1 MIVAD
6 LPEVDITDMDL
17 LDDFIAGCRPDV
29 VIHTAAMTAVDR
41 CESEVDLAYRINE
54 LGSRNV
60 AAVCKKYHSRLMAI
74 STDYVFDGNKS
85 TPYSEF
91 DNATGGATVYGQS
104 KFAGEKAV
112 QQLCPEA
119 LILRTSWLYGSGGP
133 SFVHTM
139 VDLACQGK
147 ALKVV
152 SDQWGNPTSALE
164 VARKIRLLLEHP
176 ELRGVFHL
184 TCEGGTNWFEFAMC
198 YYSRYM
204 DIGVSLY
211 DAFYENMTYV
221 KLCRSEEDRLMLQLI
236 FANKTYELDKTMN
249 FVGVANLLSNM
260 MTSGEIDTLSSDMK
274 NLQESA
280 YINLKDFMDKLNSK
294 NKV

>member
-1 MIVAD
+1 MVCRMKIVITGGKGMLGRTLQQILKDHTLIVAD
-6 LPEVDITDMDL
+6 LPEVDITDIDL

-184 TCEGGTNWFEFAMC
+184 TCEGGTNWFEFALE
-198 YYSRYM
+198 
-204 DIGVSLY
+204 I
-211 DAFYENMTYV
+211 F
-221 KLCRSEEDRLMLQLI
+221 KLTGLNPVVTPCSTGEFPRPAPRPANSQLEKVRLKQSGLAPMMHWREALNEFVNI
-236 FANKTYELDKTMN
+236 EFGNKK
-249 FVGVANLLSNM
+249 
-260 MTSGEIDTLSSDMK
+260 SS
-274 NLQESA
+274 
-280 YINLKDFMDKLNSK
+280 F
-294 NKV
+294 